1 VHWDNPT
8 PVVAAVVE
16 HDGAVVLVRNKGWP
30 EKVFGL
36 VTGFLERG
44 EAPEDGVLREVR
56 EELGLAGRVAGL
68 IGVYPFFE
76 MNQILVAYHVV
87 AQGEVVIGDEIAEF
101 RRIPPGKL
109 RPWTMGTGPAVRDW
123 LERRAAGL
131 EPVAP

>member
-1 VHWDNPT
+1 MHWDNPT